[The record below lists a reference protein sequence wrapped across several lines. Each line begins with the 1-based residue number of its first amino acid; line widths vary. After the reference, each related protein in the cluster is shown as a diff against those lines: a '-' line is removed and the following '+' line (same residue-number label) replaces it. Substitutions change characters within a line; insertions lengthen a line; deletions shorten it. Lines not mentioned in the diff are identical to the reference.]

1 MTAPAKKA
9 PRKVAAPK
17 PAKVTAAALNEP
29 PPEAAKPKERPPYPT
44 NLLEFMSMFPDD
56 KACSDYLVKL
66 RWPEGLSCPKCGHGT
81 MWRIDNWRRWECPNG
96 HQTSITAGTTMHRT
110 KQPLRLWFFA
120 AFLVGTLTPG
130 ISALQ
135 FKKQLGLTR
144 YETAFQMLHKL
155 RSTLVAPDRSMLKG
169 VVEVNEGYI
178 GGPEEGRPGRGA
190 LDKAMVILAV
200 EVIRWKVDKRQK
212 DGTIKTVERVR
223 AGRLRM
229 GIIPNGQKKTLVP
242 WIQASIQKGSTV
254 YTDGLT
260 SYHCVPAAGY
270 SHVPVIPHK
279 GDPGSYLY
287 MVHLVISNV
296 KAWLLGTFHG
306 SVSKKHLP
314 AYLNEYVFRF
324 NRRFWPGAAF
334 HRALGLAMHAEDW
347 PEYETL
353 YDVGQRA
360 GWVHPA
366 LETDPYT
373 VDC

>member
-1 MTAPAKKA
+1 MKA
-9 PRKVAAPK
+9 TPK
-17 PAKVTAAALNEP
+17 PKKPHDAPTKVDASLDSPPPATEP
-29 PPEAAKPKERPPYPT
+29 PKKEKPPYPT
-44 NLLEFMSMFPDD
+44 SLLEFTRMFPTDR
-56 KACSDYLVKL
+56 ACSDYLFRV
-66 RWPEGLSCPKCGHGT
+66 RWPDGVVCPKCGST
-81 MWRIDNWRRWECPNG
+81 KIWRIDKWRRWECRNG

-110 KQPLRLWFFA
+110 KQPLQLWFFA

-135 FKKQLGLTR
+135 FQKQLGLSR

-155 RSTLVAPDRSMLKG
+155 RSALIAPDRTKLKG

-178 GGPEEGRPGRGA
+178 GGPEEGHPGRGA
-190 LDKAMVILAV
+190 VDKAMVILAV
-200 EVIRWKVDKRQK
+200 EVIRWKVEKREK
-212 DGTIKTVERVR
+212 DGTIKMVERVR

-229 GIIPNGQKKTLVP
+229 SVIPNGQKRTLIP
-242 WIQASIQKGSTV
+242 WVQASIEEGSTV

-260 SYHCVPAAGY
+260 SYHCIPAAGY
-270 SHVPVIPHK
+270 KHVAVIPET
-279 GDPGSYLY
+279 GNPASYLY
-287 MVHLVISNV
+287 MVHLIMSNV

-306 SVSKKHLP
+306 SVSKRHLP

-334 HRALGLAMHAEDW
+334 HRSLGLAMHAENW

-353 YDVGQRA
+353 YDVGRA
-360 GWVHPA
+360 DGWVHPH

-373 VDC
+373 LDC